1 MLTHFQTHR
10 HAKTNQQRM
19 VVAIAAAAAAVAA
32 AATPAAAVARLDH
45 QQKAKRTKVSATCAL
60 REHVELR

>member
-1 MLTHFQTHR
+1 M
-10 HAKTNQQRM
+10 M
-19 VVAIAAAAAAVAA
+19 VAIAAAAAAAVAA

-60 REHVELR
+60 REDVELR